1 MRCKGKLKRK
11 NIWIKEDQT
20 FKERR
25 IKWNLRR
32 IAKEER
38 REGRRIRLGY
48 GKIWIE
54 DRWWFW
60 KDEREMLVDGAGRK
74 RDKTID
80 RRGEDKSGR

>member
-1 MRCKGKLKRK
+1 MRCKGKLKGK
-11 NIWIKEDQT
+11 NIWIEEDQT

-32 IAKEER
+32 IAEEER
-38 REGRRIRLGY
+38 REGRKIRLGY
-48 GKIWIE
+48 GKIE

-60 KDEREMLVDGAGRK
+60 EDERKMLVDGSGRK

-80 RRGEDKSGR
+80 RRGEDKNGR